1 MINLIKLKEIKEAMP
16 KGFLKKIAL
25 QADVHYQTVVSY
37 FNGKSENEK
46 VTQAVIEL
54 CKQHEAQVKE
64 LNSIKTKTRK

>member
-1 MINLIKLKEIKEAMP
+1 MIDIKKLKEIKEAMP

-25 QADVHYQTVVSY
+25 QADVHYQTAVSY

>member
-46 VTQAVIEL
+46 VTQAGY
-54 CKQHEAQVKE
+54 
-64 LNSIKTKTRK
+64 